1 MSSIVKVGT
10 RRDEVRRLLEL
21 GVPAALTQLGWM
33 MLGVVDTLMVGQLG
47 VYELD
52 AAALGNI
59 WTFGTLVFGM
69 GVLLGMDPIVA
80 QAHGSGDHDRIA
92 RTLHHGLVL
101 AVALGIPIAVAW
113 LFTGDVMVALGQ
125 DARLSSGAQDYV
137 GVQIGS
143 VIPFLLFHALRQ
155 YLQGRGIVAPALWA
169 VLLGNLFNVLAN
181 WALVFGHLGFPAMGL
196 YGAGL
201 ATAATRVFL
210 LVGLALYVWGFRLH
224 RGAWRRPDRDAFH
237 RQSLGA
243 ILRHGVPVGIQ
254 YGLEGWAFQIATL
267 LAGRLSQTALAAHVI
282 ALNLAS
288 AAFMLPL
295 GLSIGASTRVG
306 NLVGAGH
313 YAAAQRASVLS
324 MAMGAGVMGISALL
338 FLLLRDV
345 LPRMFTPDP
354 AAIATAASILP
365 IAAAFALF
373 DGTQAVG
380 AGVLR
385 GLGRTTPA
393 MIFNVVA
400 FYVLGLPA
408 AAGLAFGLDL
418 GVRGLWWG
426 LALGLATVATALV
439 VYIVRR
445 GPAHHAPPG

>member
-1 MSSIVKVGT
+1 MVKVGT
-10 RRDEVRRLLEL
+10 RRDEVRRLLQL

-80 QAHGSGDHDRIA
+80 QAHGSGDHDRVA
-92 RTLHHGLVL
+92 RTLHQGGVL
-101 AVALGIPIAVAW
+101 AIALGVPIGASW
-113 LFTGDVMVALGQ
+113 LYTGDVMLAFGQ
-125 DARLSSGAQDYV
+125 DARLSAGAQEYV
-137 GVQIGS
+137 GVQVAS
-143 VIPFLLFHALRQ
+143 VVPFLAFHALRQ

-169 VLLGNLFNVLAN
+169 VLLGNLFNAVAN
-181 WALVFGHLGFPAMGL
+181 WALVFGHMGFPAMGL
-196 YGAGL
+196 RGAGL

-210 LVGLALYVWGFRLH
+210 LVGLALFVWRFRLH
-224 RGAWRRPDRDAFH
+224 RGAWRRPDRDALD
-237 RQSLGA
+237 RGSLVA

-267 LAGRLSQTALAAHVI
+267 LAGRLSETALAAHVI

-288 AAFMLPL
+288 AAFMIPL

-313 YAAAQRASVLS
+313 RAAAQRASLLA
-324 MAMGAGVMGISALL
+324 MAMGAGVMGVSALA
-338 FLLLRDV
+338 FLALRDV
-345 LPRMFTPDP
+345 LPRMFTSDP

-385 GLGRTTPA
+385 GVGRTTPA
-393 MIFNVVA
+393 MLFNVVA

-408 AAGLAFGLDL
+408 AAWLAFGLDL

-426 LALGLATVATALV
+426 LALGLAVVAIALV

-445 GPAHHAPPG
+445 GPGHRAPPD

>member
-1 MSSIVKVGT
+1 MVKVGT

-21 GVPAALTQLGWM
+21 GIPAALTQLGWM

-69 GVLLGMDPIVA
+69 GVLLGMDPIIA
-80 QAHGSGDHDRIA
+80 QAHGSGDHDRVA
-92 RTLHHGLVL
+92 RSLHHGMVL
-101 AVALGIPIAVAW
+101 AVVLGVPIGASW
-113 LFTGDVMVALGQ
+113 LFTEEVMIAFGQEPALAAGAERYVA
-125 DARLSSGAQDYV
+125 
-137 GVQIGS
+137 VQIWS
-143 VIPFLLFHALRQ
+143 VVPFLGFHALRQ

-169 VLLGNLFNVLAN
+169 VLFGNLFNVAAN
-181 WALVFGHLGFPAMGL
+181 WALIFGRLGMPAMGL

-210 LVGLALYVWGFRLH
+210 LVGLAIFVWRFRLH
-224 RGAWRRPDRDAFH
+224 REAWRRPGRDAFD
-237 RQSLGA
+237 RASLRA
-243 ILRHGVPVGIQ
+243 ILRLGIPVGIQ

-313 YAAAQRASVLS
+313 HAAAQRAAMLA
-324 MAMGAGVMGISALL
+324 MAMGAGVMGVTALL
-338 FLLLRDV
+338 FLFLRDE

-393 MIFNVVA
+393 MLFNIVA

-408 AAGLAFGLDL
+408 ATGLAFGLDL

-426 LALGLATVATALV
+426 LALGLAAVAIALV
-439 VYIVRR
+439 VYVHRR
-445 GPAHHAPPG
+445 GPGHDAPPPG